1 MSLYAMSEGVEL
13 AALRC
18 MLALQAAQKDDVRT
32 VLAAVPQHAA
42 AILASAVDDAWIA
55 ALDKE
60 QGR

>member
-1 MSLYAMSEGVEL
+1 MSEGVEL
-13 AALRC
+13 AAFRC
-18 MLALQAAQKDDVRT
+18 MIALQEARRDAVDV

-42 AILASAVDDAWIA
+42 ALLASAVDDAWIA